1 MRFQLNSSYKPAGDQ
16 PQAIEQL
23 TRGLLEGE
31 KYQTLLGVT
40 GSGKTFTMA
49 NVIQNVQ
56 KPTLVISHNK
66 TLAGQLYQ
74 EFRDFFPENAVS
86 YFVSYYDYYQPEAY
100 MPSSDTYIE
109 KEAEINDEIDKL
121 RLSATTNLLARKD

>member
-1 MRFQLNSSYKPAGDQ
+1 MPFQLNSLYKPAGDQ

-23 TRGLLEGE
+23 TRGILEGE

-56 KPTLVISHNK
+56 RPTLVLTHNK
-66 TLAGQLYQ
+66 TLVAQLYGVGLLLP
-74 EFRDFFPENAVS
+74 FFEN
-86 YFVSYYDYYQPEAY
+86 
-100 MPSSDTYIE
+100 
-109 KEAEINDEIDKL
+109 
-121 RLSATTNLLARKD
+121 